1 MISIF
6 FSGLLIGLA
15 GAGHCLGMCGGLA
28 SMLSVGQ
35 HTNSVKIV
43 AYNLGRILSYA
54 LFTLLLAS
62 TLYFGLSEYYSALMV
77 PLRTFAGVLLIF
89 MGLYLCGLSR
99 LILKIESL
107 GRYLWRIIQPAA
119 KSFLPIEN
127 SAQALAA
134 GFVWGWLPC
143 GLVYSTVLW
152 ATSLGDIS
160 LSMVAIFGFAIGTL
174 PAMLLAGLFA
184 QQLQT
189 LWQQLYLKWIFGLLI
204 IFYGLYSI
212 PYFKNLISHLG

>member
-1 MISIF
+1 MISVF
-6 FSGLLIGLA
+6 FSGVLIGLA

-35 HTNSVKIV
+35 NSNAVKIV
-43 AYNLGRILSYA
+43 AYNLGRVLSYSLFA
-54 LFTLLLAS
+54 LILAS
-62 TLYFGLSEYYSALMV
+62 TLHFGFSDYYSSLMV

-107 GRYLWRIIQPAA
+107 GRHLWHLIQPVA
-119 KSFLPIEN
+119 KSFLPIQN
-127 SAQALAA
+127 PAQAFAA
-134 GFVWGWLPC
+134 GMVWGWLPC

-152 ATSLGDIS
+152 ATSLGSIP
-160 LSMVAIFGFAIGTL
+160 LSMTAVAGFAVGTL

-184 QQLQT
+184 QQMKA

-212 PYFKNLISHLG
+212 PYFKNLLSSLG